1 MDQRLFCGVGF
12 SRLVAPN
19 ETMPHISRDHESWAT
34 NDGNHVMVPNFNE
47 MISTTT
53 LVTRTY
59 TWWPKPWGVDER
71 LDFQRGEA

>member
-1 MDQRLFCGVGF
+1 
-12 SRLVAPN
+12 
-19 ETMPHISRDHESWAT
+19 
-34 NDGNHVMVPNFNE
+34 MVPNFNE